1 MSMYVVEIKENQ
13 KTTALDYDNYNEA
26 LNEFKS
32 FVRQNDKS
40 GWPTITQICLVKD
53 GCVVRIAERRK
64 LTVISDRL
72 REKEVKS
79 EKH

>member
-13 KTTALDYDNYNEA
+13 KTTVFNFDSYQAALA
-26 LNEFKS
+26 EFKS

-53 GCVVRIAERRK
+53 GRVVRIAEKRT
-64 LTVISDRL
+64 LTIISDRL
-72 REKEVKS
+72 RKV
-79 EKH
+79 